1 MDDDP
6 KIQATAETDAARERQ
21 WSPISDADLELLL
34 AEADRED
41 QLLTTPRSASEPR
54 EALDA
59 QILGGLVSP

>member
-6 KIQATAETDAARERQ
+6 RIRIT
-21 WSPISDADLELLL
+21 DADLELLL
-34 AEADRED
+34 VEADRED
-41 QLLTTPRSASEPR
+41 RLLTAPRTGAPVEPR

>member
-1 MDDDP
+1 MDDP
-6 KIQATAETDAARERQ
+6 KIRIT
-21 WSPISDADLELLL
+21 DADLELLL

-41 QLLTTPRSASEPR
+41 RLLFAPRDAAPSEPR